1 MSYNLII
8 KRRAEK
14 EIDALPKMYAIAIME
29 AIIDLQDEPR
39 PIGCKK
45 LKGTKNVYR
54 IRVSMYRVVYT
65 IQDEVLCVDIVRV
78 AHRKDVYE

>member
-29 AIIDLQDEPR
+29 AITDLQDEPR

-65 IQDEVLCVDIVRV
+65 IEDEVLCVDIVRV